1 MLAIFGEGLMGLFG
15 KNSSGSGYDKSGSNG
30 KSGRGYEKGKASS
43 NPDKYKPRTEAQA
56 RREERKADR
65 FWK

>member
-1 MLAIFGEGLMGLFG
+1 MGWFS
-15 KNSSGSGYDKSGSNG
+15 KSSDSKSDKSGSAG
-30 KSGRGYEKGKASS
+30 KSGRGYEKGKAST

-56 RREERKADR
+56 KREERKVSK